1 MGTTS
6 SFFGGGGGFVTL
18 GPTYSSGLVS
28 SNTTLVSAGSN
39 TAGINI
45 STISLLVHGK
55 AGYPDQKGGLRFL
68 SGSNIILEAYGGLF
82 YSSNVESMG
91 NSALAVS
98 GINIPAGNSISL
110 EVYGDIGNQVQRY
123 YHISYEVLS

>member
-6 SFFGGGGGFVTL
+6 SFFGGGGGGFVTL

-45 STISLLVHGK
+45 STISLLVYGT
-55 AGYPDQKGGLRFL
+55 AGYPGHTGGLRFL
-68 SGSNIILEAYGGLF
+68 SGSNVILAAHGGLF
-82 YSSNVESMG
+82 YSGNVESMST
-91 NSALAVS
+91 SAPAIS

-110 EVYGDIGNQVQRY
+110 EVYGTIGNQVSRY
-123 YHISYEVLS
+123 YHISYEVL